1 MTLSVFSCE
10 KIGPDGCSGP
20 GILGYESINVISR
33 IAFFC
38 RINILSISI
47 LKVEPILLLHRQY
60 VNIPSCNKHFSIHLV
75 VKKGLSLYIMPIE
88 RDIFLD
94 IFETCCFQL
103 RVESIKT
110 PKYFIYSFLLWL
122 YY

>member
-38 RINILSISI
+38 RINILSISV
-47 LKVEPILLLHRQY
+47 LKVDPHT
-60 VNIPSCNKHFSIHLV
+60 SIA
-75 VKKGLSLYIMPIE
+75 
-88 RDIFLD
+88 
-94 IFETCCFQL
+94 
-103 RVESIKT
+103 
-110 PKYFIYSFLLWL
+110 
-122 YY
+122 